1 MAGIRLARTT
11 PATHDRLMRPH
22 ALFPAL
28 IGTADWLQLA
38 PAVQRMHDD
47 MPSLRAKGVAKVE
60 GVKHWPARMLRGLL
74 GLPEPGE
81 SQPLALTIERHGPR
95 EIWTRHFE
103 HGRMRSTLERTADGA
118 NLREQ
123 LGPMALYFTLHR
135 DGEAIDWQLRQGRFL
150 GLPVPR
156 ALLGKV
162 LSRSTAEQGRYV
174 FHIDTRLPL
183 LGQLIAYRGWLE
195 ITDER

>member
-1 MAGIRLARTT
+1 
-11 PATHDRLMRPH
+11 MRPH

-28 IGTADWLQLA
+28 IGAADWRHLA
-38 PAVQRMHDD
+38 PAVRRMHGDT
-47 MPSLRAKGVAKVE
+47 PSLHAKGVAKVE
-60 GVKHWPARMLRGLL
+60 GANHWPARILRRVL

-81 SQPLALTIERHGPR
+81 DQPLALTIERDGPS
-95 EIWTRHFE
+95 EIWTRHFK
-103 HGRMRSTLERTADGA
+103 HGRMRSTLERTADGT

-123 LGPMALYFTLHR
+123 LGPMALYFTLRR
-135 DGEAIDWQLRQGRFL
+135 DGEAIDWQLQQGRLL

-162 LSRSTAEQGRYV
+162 LSRSTAGQGRYV
-174 FHIDTRLPL
+174 FHIDARLPL

-195 ITDER
+195 ITDEHH

>member
-1 MAGIRLARTT
+1 MAGIRLARTR

-22 ALFPAL
+22 ALFPTL
-28 IGTADWLQLA
+28 IGAADWLSLA

-47 MPSLRAKGVAKVE
+47 APLLRARGIAKVE
-60 GVKHWPARMLRGLL
+60 GANHWPARMLRRLL
-74 GLPEPGE
+74 GLPEPGDD
-81 SQPLALTIERHGPR
+81 QPLALTIERKESC

-103 HGRMRSTLERTADGA
+103 HGRMRSTLERAADGTS
-118 NLREQ
+118 LREQ
-123 LGPMALYFTLHR
+123 LGPVALYFTLGR
-135 DGEAIDWQLRQGRFL
+135 NGEAIDWQLRQGRFL

-162 LSRSTAEQGRYV
+162 LSRSTAEHGRYV

-195 ITDER
+195 ITDEH